1 MKSPVSKI
9 FKLLIHTFIFLA
21 GVGVLFPSQAFSQE
35 DDKCL
40 NKLKK
45 AQELFESGLIEE
57 IPFMLDSCLK
67 DGFNKEQTIQAYRL
81 LIQVFLFDYN
91 QEKAEKAM
99 HNLLSEFPEYE
110 IQSNDPVEFV
120 NLYKQFQTRPRYSIS
135 INSGLNISDVSVT
148 EQYSTGNINKL
159 KPAYKSDGIKAGAR
173 LSFEKYIASKM
184 WITLGIGYTFAG
196 YQVEEK
202 MNFNRELLSFSEEMQ
217 FLQMPLYLN
226 YSFGNSK
233 KFAPYIFAGGKFS
246 YLLKSHGEINRR
258 SLDASSTSTDLSGV
272 AQDITS
278 TRMRE
283 NYSVMGGIGFRY
295 KISSGYLRVNLFYSK
310 GMSDYIKK
318 GARFNNSEN
327 LFYYNFIDDKIRLN
341 YYSLSVGYSYIF
353 YRTQKKVTES
363 NH

>member
-1 MKSPVSKI
+1 MRNPVNKN
-9 FKLLIHTFIFLA
+9 FKLLIHVVILMA
-21 GVGVLFPSQAFSQE
+21 SMGVLYPLQAFSQE

-81 LIQVFLFDYN
+81 LIQVYLFDYN

-99 HNLLSEFPEYE
+99 LSLLSEFPEYE

-135 INSGLNISDVSVT
+135 FHSGLNISDVSVS
-148 EQYSTGNINKL
+148 EQYSTGNLNKL
-159 KPAYKSDGIKAGAR
+159 NSSYSSDGLKAGIR

-184 WITLGIGYTFAG
+184 WITIGVGYTYAG
-196 YQVEEK
+196 YQVDEK
-202 MNFNRELLSFSEEMQ
+202 MNFNREVLSFTEKMQ
-217 FLQMPLYLN
+217 FLQLPLHIN

-233 KFAPYIFAGGKFS
+233 KFTPYIFAGGTFN
-246 YLLKSHGEINRR
+246 YLLKAEGEINRR
-258 SLDASSTSTDLSGV
+258 SLDLSSTSTDLSGIARDV
-272 AQDITS
+272 TNM
-278 TRMRE
+278 RMRE
-283 NYSVMGGIGFRY
+283 NFSVLGGIGFRY

-310 GMSDYIKK
+310 GVSDYVKK
-318 GARFNNSEN
+318 DARFSDNDNI
-327 LFYYNFIDDKIRLN
+327 FYYNFIDDKIRLN
-341 YYSLSVGYSYIF
+341 FYNLSVGYSYIF
-353 YRTQKKVTES
+353 YRTQKKVIES
-363 NH
+363 NN

>member
-1 MKSPVSKI
+1 MHA
-9 FKLLIHTFIFLA
+9 LILMA
-21 GVGVLFPSQAFSQE
+21 GVGAFFPLQVFSQE

-81 LIQVFLFDYN
+81 LIQVYLFDYN

-99 HNLLSEFPEYE
+99 LNLLSEFPEYE
-110 IQSNDPVEFV
+110 IQSNDPVEFA

-135 INSGLNISDVSVT
+135 FNSGVNISDVSVI

-159 KPAYKSDGIKAGAR
+159 KPSYKGDGLRAGVR

-184 WITLGIGYTFAG
+184 WITLGVGYTFAG

-202 MNFNRELLSFSEEMQ
+202 MNFNRELLTFSEKMQ

-246 YLLKSHGEINRR
+246 YLLNSKGELNRR
-258 SLDASSTSTDLSGV
+258 SLDASSTSTDLSGI
-272 AQDITS
+272 AQDITN

-283 NYSVMGGIGFRY
+283 NFSILGGIGFRY

-310 GMSDYIKK
+310 GMSNYVKK
-318 GARFNNSEN
+318 GARFSNNDN
-327 LFYYNFIDDKIRLN
+327 LFYYNYIDDQIRLN
-341 YYSLSVGYSYIF
+341 YYNFSIGYSYIF
-353 YRTQKKVTES
+353 YRTQKKLTES
-363 NH
+363 NN